1 MDSEEPWHL
10 ELPWCAARCGVLVA
24 SAAALRKGT
33 AWVSGLALGALFLWS
48 SWELRSARG
57 RLRDRLWRQVA
68 IPLRVCAYA
77 QQPEEAWTPLSLW
90 RASAPG
96 LAAVLQPDFTKA
108 RAVQSFQGLQQRVQR
123 RGRLNYCLRRG

>member
-1 MDSEEPWHL
+1 MTLVALHVNKHMKPGIQRLRLKPMDSEEPWHL

-57 RLRDRLWRQVA
+57 RLRDRL
-68 IPLRVCAYA
+68 
-77 QQPEEAWTPLSLW
+77 
-90 RASAPG
+90 
-96 LAAVLQPDFTKA
+96 
-108 RAVQSFQGLQQRVQR
+108 
-123 RGRLNYCLRRG
+123 